1 MKINKKN
8 LNLKIGVLVSY
19 LLMVLINGLANILPI
34 NGLMTGEVSDYYENL
49 FAPAGI
55 TFTIWGVIYA
65 LLLLYT
71 IYQFGIFQGES
82 EPYREDLFFKI
93 GIYFGLTSVL
103 NTVWIFTWHYK
114 FIEVSVILMIAI
126 LILLILINNETRMM
140 EGSIKD
146 YILIRLPF
154 SVYFGWITVATIAN
168 ITALLVK
175 LGFGGIGLAETI
187 WTNIVIIIGLII
199 ASLTI
204 MKNKDLAYGLTVIW
218 AYVGIYIKH
227 ISNEGWNANYS
238 SIIFTV
244 VASIII
250 LVLVVG
256 YSLVNLRKKDNRIRD
271 I

>member
-34 NGLMTGEVSDYYENL
+34 NDLMTGEVSDYYENL

-126 LILLILINNETRMM
+126 LILLILINNETRKMA
-140 EGSIKD
+140 GSIKD
-146 YILIRLPF
+146 YIFIRLPF